1 MASKNSKTFMP
12 FAYEMGFDDLIKNSG
27 DQSDKFANRRT
38 RFLFD
43 SYISGRDAGKRVLE
57 EAGGRQGLS
66 DLFARSVHLHIR
78 SNKIHNRLPGRVKL
92 EIKRPPCDDLCRF
105 AGFCEKTAMVCEK
118 FKAYANDKGSRHTK
132 LMIPDMSWDEAFQNT
147 EENDND
153 D

>member
-1 MASKNSKTFMP
+1 MARKNSKTFMP

-43 SYISGRDAGKRVLE
+43 SYIAGRDAGKRVLE
-57 EAGGRQGLS
+57 AAGGRQGLS

-78 SNKIHNRLPGRVKL
+78 SNKIHNRLPDKVRR

-105 AGFCEKTAMVCEK
+105 VGFCEKTAMVCEK
-118 FKAYANDKGSRHTK
+118 FKYYANDKRSKDVK
-132 LMIPDMSWDEAFQNT
+132 LMIPDMSWDEAFPDK
-147 EENDND
+147 EDNDND
-153 D
+153 N